1 MLTEDPDDMKSER
14 PASVTI
20 TAPSP
25 GVLRLRLSGEWR
37 MGYPLPSAEA
47 IRKRLDPGSH
57 IQRIEFDATELTAW
71 DSGLLSFLAKV
82 ERCCTESGAAM
93 AAGGLPEGARRL
105 LALASATPRK
115 ETRGRTDHPDILART
130 GRAVLVWFRA
140 SGDFFAFL
148 GEVTLA
154 FARLA
159 AGRARWRFSDLA
171 LLIQRSGAQALPI
184 VSLISLLVGLIL
196 AFVGAVQL
204 KLFGAQIYI
213 ADLVGLGMA
222 REMGAMMTGVIMAG
236 RTGAAYAAQL
246 GTMQVNEEID
256 ALKTLGI
263 SPMDFLVVP
272 RIIALALM
280 MPFLCAYSDFM
291 GMLGGLAV
299 GIGMFDITYV
309 QYVSQT
315 RAAVTLTDLWIGIFK
330 SSVFGVLVGLSG
342 CLRGMRCGRSADAVG
357 TAATSAVVTAI
368 VWIVVADA
376 VITVITSVIGI

>member
-1 MLTEDPDDMKSER
+1 MTENPDDMKSEH
-14 PASVTI
+14 PASLTI
-20 TAPSP
+20 TASSP
-25 GVLRLRLSGEWR
+25 GVLCLRLSGEWR

-47 IRKRLDPGSH
+47 IRKHLDPGSH
-57 IQRIEFDATELTAW
+57 IQRIEFDATELAGW

-93 AAGGLPEGARRL
+93 AAGGLPEGVRRL

-115 ETRGRTDHPDILART
+115 ETRNRTDHPDILTRI
-130 GRAVLVWFRA
+130 GRSVLVSFRA
-140 SGDFFAFL
+140 SEEFFAFL

-154 FARLA
+154 FGRLA
-159 AGRARWRFSDLA
+159 TGRARWRFSDLA
-171 LLIQRSGAQALPI
+171 LFVQRSGPQALPI

-213 ADLVGLGMA
+213 ADLVGLGMV

-256 ALKTLGI
+256 ALKTLSI
-263 SPMDFLVVP
+263 SPMDFLVIP
-272 RIIALALM
+272 RVIAITLM
-280 MPFLCAYSDFM
+280 MPFLCVYSDFI
-291 GMLGGLAV
+291 GMLGGMAV
-299 GIGMFDITYV
+299 GIGMFDITYA

-330 SSVFGVLVGLSG
+330 SSVFGVLVALSG
-342 CLRGMRCGRSADAVG
+342 CLRGIQCGRSADAVG

-376 VITVITSVIGI
+376 LITVITSVIGI